1 MSGGKFA
8 ERRETSC
15 VALDRDNATCTR
27 REQCPRQTAGT
38 GADLDDCGMIEPS
51 SGAGDSAREI
61 EVEEEILPEAPAR
74 NDAVSRDHLAQR
86 WRRPSARIAD
96 QPPIRRTQLAADR
109 LAAISAANRNAAIR
123 LSARAVPRPAIAN
136 AVP

>member
-8 ERRETSC
+8 ERRETSR
-15 VALDRDNATCTR
+15 VALDCDNPARTGG
-27 REQCPRQTAGT
+27 EQCPCQTAGT
-38 GADLDDCGMIEPS
+38 GADLDDCSMIEPP
-51 SGAGDSAREI
+51 SGAGDSASEV
-61 EVEEEILPEAPAR
+61 EVEEEILAEALAR
-74 NDAVSRDHLAQR
+74 DDAVSRDHLAQR
-86 WRRPSARIAD
+86 RRQSSARIAD
-96 QPPIRRTQLAADR
+96 QPTIRLAQLAADR

>member
-1 MSGGKFA
+1 MSGGQFA
-8 ERRETSC
+8 ERREASC

-38 GADLDDCGMIEPS
+38 RADLDHRDAGKRTR
-51 SGAGDSAREI
+51 GAGDSAREI
-61 EVEEEILPEAPAR
+61 EVEEEILPEALVR
-74 NDAVSRDHLAQR
+74 DDAVSRDHLAQR